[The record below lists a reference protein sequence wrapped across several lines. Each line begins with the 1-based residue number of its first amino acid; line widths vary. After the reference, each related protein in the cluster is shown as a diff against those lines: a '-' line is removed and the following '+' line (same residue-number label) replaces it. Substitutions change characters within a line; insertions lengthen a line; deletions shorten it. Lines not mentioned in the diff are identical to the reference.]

1 MRSWRGNVHYWTASF
16 SCSQTFLDGLLKF
29 LALNSIT
36 AIFGHKP
43 TLGVFKHLQDFMR
56 TMRVAWFYLRHLPH
70 STLLLA
76 SNFSPLKNFS
86 KQSVKLMLL
95 LPMLT
100 SLFLFVFHR
109 WETIDCTQKSA
120 IKYTYKVQSQEI
132 FCFGLC
138 VLAKT
143 AYGFPLLQSLEHL
156 RYECQVVVFIRLRD
170 VLEIA
175 KRGLD
180 HVAQ

>member
-1 MRSWRGNVHYWTASF
+1 
-16 SCSQTFLDGLLKF
+16 
-29 LALNSIT
+29 
-36 AIFGHKP
+36 
-43 TLGVFKHLQDFMR
+43 
-56 TMRVAWFYLRHLPH
+56 
-70 STLLLA
+70 
-76 SNFSPLKNFS
+76 
-86 KQSVKLMLL
+86 
-95 LPMLT
+95 MLT

-180 HVAQ
+180 HVAQQEVQELGCVTLFAQHEEATSPDVLEKQRDAEGPHLHVAFLLVLHDLFDVTFDYAEGAELGV